1 MNKTKSTKQNEFEN
15 FNNACTTI
23 VLHTARYPGFSFIER
38 GYFFS
43 HWLKEGVINLEYH
56 TAVYSVYGVFAAT
69 IAKKRFI
76 KYL

>member
-38 GYFFS
+38 GYFFALAQS
-43 HWLKEGVINLEYH
+43 RSNQ
-56 TAVYSVYGVFAAT
+56 S
-69 IAKKRFI
+69 
-76 KYL
+76 